1 MLEVGQS
8 RKKGNFGKEGKHKEN
23 DSWKEKHH
31 THMHGRPN
39 DVRVRVLVIYC
50 NG

>member
-1 MLEVGQS
+1 VVLG
-8 RKKGNFGKEGKHKEN
+8 KKVHTCEES
-23 DSWKEKHH
+23 DSWKEEHH

-39 DVRVRVLVIYC
+39 DIRVRVLVMYC